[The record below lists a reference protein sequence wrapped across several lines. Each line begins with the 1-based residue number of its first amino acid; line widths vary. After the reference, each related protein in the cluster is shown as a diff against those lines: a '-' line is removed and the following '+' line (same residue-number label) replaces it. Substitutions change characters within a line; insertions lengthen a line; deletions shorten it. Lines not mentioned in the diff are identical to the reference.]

1 MELLNTKCLQQ
12 AVVELTFEDKHD
24 ANKNWQVG
32 KLVELFEESGS
43 YYAKQGAENLF
54 SEVSFNN
61 SALAI
66 SVSHS
71 IADSVISVACYKN
84 NNALAVR
91 YAHILDSYNEDITF
105 KLENIVIDAINKI
118 DRKVTDFKSAEEWL
132 FDQFIFTKE
141 NHSGVF
147 VEFIANSKTT
157 FHIIGIDYKAIIDK
171 VKNEWLLTSIRT
183 FDGVYDNLYVY
194 YGEHRFTLESIETQ
208 LKSNKYQLS
217 LEQHLQDSAS
227 YFRLWQKYSEMDWQ
241 QHERVAKAAGFI
253 EYTAAS
259 SDSDEEIRF
268 KFKVGSE
275 KLKHF
280 FEQYKSQLEMLG
292 ESYSL
297 YDAELQISK
306 EPPSWLSSTEHQF
319 ESDAKPLLLSK
330 IAIKNDDLI
339 ANLRQR
345 PPQKGVMYVSLNGV
359 LKQHKRKQ
367 TAFKLLKESANPLPQ
382 LKFILEGI

>member
-1 MELLNTKCLQQ
+1 
-12 AVVELTFEDKHD
+12 VIELTFEDKLD
-24 ANKNWQVG
+24 ATKSWQVG

-43 YYAKQGAENLF
+43 YYAKQGADNLF
-54 SEVSFNN
+54 SEVSFKN

-66 SVSHS
+66 SVGNS

-84 NNALAVR
+84 STALAIR
-91 YAHILDSYNEDITF
+91 YVHILDSHNEDITF

-118 DRKVTDFKSAEEWL
+118 DRKVTDFKTAEEWL
-132 FDQFIFTKE
+132 FEQFIFTKD

-147 VEFIANSKTT
+147 VEFIANAKTT
-157 FHIIGIDYKAIIDK
+157 FHIIGKDFKAIIEK

-183 FDGVYDNLYVY
+183 FDGIYDNLYVY
-194 YGEHRFTLESIETQ
+194 YGEHRFALESIETQ
-208 LKSNKYQLS
+208 LESNKYQLS

-297 YDAELQISK
+297 YDAESCK
-306 EPPSWLSSTEHQF
+306 CCSR
-319 ESDAKPLLLSK
+319 D
-330 IAIKNDDLI
+330 N
-339 ANLRQR
+339 
-345 PPQKGVMYVSLNGV
+345 
-359 LKQHKRKQ
+359 
-367 TAFKLLKESANPLPQ
+367 
-382 LKFILEGI
+382 